1 MRRTALSGLVFVL
14 MAAFALPV
22 AADEL
27 SDFESARRNYDRR
40 NYAKAARGLESL
52 VGGVVPRAANSVVR
66 LEARKYLGATY
77 LFLGKSEAA
86 REQFRSL
93 LEEDPD
99 YDIDP
104 VAFPEAVV
112 QTFQEVKREVSAE
125 RARKDAL
132 EAARRKRERSNEVEE
147 LIRQQQ
153 RIQMLEELAAAETV
167 EKVNSRWIAALPW
180 GIGQFQNED
189 RKLGIMFAVTESAF
203 MAASIATFIG
213 HNSLRDEN
221 PAPSE
226 TFIGHNSLRDENPA
240 PSEIERATRVE
251 KALRIGNWVSVGAF
265 LSFAIAGVVEAEVR
279 FKPVIR
285 TTRKRELPDDIET
298 PPQTTGPQIRLE
310 LGLTGGKMRLEF

>member
-27 SDFESARRNYDRR
+27 SDFESARRNYDKQ

-52 VGGVVPRAANSVVR
+52 VGGVVPRATNPVVR
-66 LEARKYLGATY
+66 LESRKYLGATY
-77 LFLGKSEAA
+77 LFLGKKEAA
-86 REQFRSL
+86 REQFRAL
-93 LEEDPD
+93 LEEDPE

-112 QTFQEVKREVSAE
+112 QTFQEVQQEVAAK
-125 RARKDAL
+125 RAREDAL
-132 EAARRKRERSNEVEE
+132 EAVRRQREQSDEVEE
-147 LIRQQQ
+147 LIRQQE
-153 RIQMLEELAAAETV
+153 RIRALEELAAVETV
-167 EKVNSRWIAALPW
+167 EKVNSRWIAALPF

-189 RKLGIMFAVTESAF
+189 RPLGIMFAVTESAF
-203 MAASIATFIG
+203 LVASIATFIG

-226 TFIGHNSLRDENPA
+226 
-240 PSEIERATRVE
+240 IERARRVE
-251 KALRIGNWVSVGAF
+251 RALRIGNWVSVGAF
-265 LSFAIAGVVEAEVR
+265 LSFAVAGVIEAEVR

-285 TTRKRELPDDIET
+285 TTRKRELPEDT
-298 PPQTTGPQIRLE
+298 RSPQTTGPQIRLE
-310 LGLTGGKMRLEF
+310 LGLTGGKMRLDF

>member
-27 SDFESARRNYDRR
+27 SDFESARRHYDKQ

-52 VGGVVPRAANSVVR
+52 VGGVVPRATNSVVR

-77 LFLGKSEAA
+77 LFLGKNEAA

-93 LEEDPD
+93 LEEDLD

-132 EAARRKRERSNEVEE
+132 EAARRQRERSNEVED
-147 LIRQQQ
+147 LILQQQ
-153 RIQMLEELAAAETV
+153 RIETLEELAAVETV
-167 EKVNSRWIAALPW
+167 EKVNSRWIAALPF

-189 RKLGIMFAVTESAF
+189 RGLGIMFAVTESAF
-203 MAASIATFIG
+203 LAASIA
-213 HNSLRDEN
+213 
-221 PAPSE
+221 

-251 KALRIGNWVSVGAF
+251 KALRIGNWVSVGAL
-265 LSFAIAGVVEAEVR
+265 LSFYVAGVVEAEVR

-285 TTRKRELPDDIET
+285 TTRKRELPNDVAT
-298 PPQTTGPQIRLE
+298 PPQTTSPQIRLE
-310 LGLTGGKMRLEF
+310 LGLTGGKLRLDF

>member
-27 SDFESARRNYDRR
+27 SDFESARRNYDRH

-77 LFLGKSEAA
+77 LFLGKGEAA

-112 QTFQEVKREVSAE
+112 QTFQEVQKEVAAE

-132 EAARRKRERSNEVEE
+132 EAARRKRERSDEVEE

-221 PAPSE
+221 PV
-226 TFIGHNSLRDENPA
+226 

-310 LGLTGGKMRLEF
+310 LGLAGGKIRLDF

>member
-1 MRRTALSGLVFVL
+1 MRRTTLTGLVVVL
-14 MAAFALPV
+14 MAAFALPA

-27 SDFESARRNYDRR
+27 SDFESARRNYDKQS
-40 NYAKAARGLESL
+40 YTKAAKGLESL
-52 VGGVVPRAANSVVR
+52 VGGVVPRAQNPVVR

-77 LFLGKSEAA
+77 LFLGKKDAA
-86 REQFRSL
+86 REQFRLL

-112 QTFQEVKREVSAE
+112 QTFQEVQKKVKAE
-125 RARKDAL
+125 NARKSAL
-132 EAARRKRERSNEVEE
+132 EAARRKRERADELDE
-147 LIRQQQ
+147 LISQQQ
-153 RIQMLEELAAAETV
+153 RIRMLEELAATETV
-167 EKVNSRWIAALPW
+167 EKVNSRWIAALPF

-189 RKLGIMFAVTESAF
+189 RKLGIMFAVTESALL
-203 MAASIATFIG
+203 AASIATFIG

-226 TFIGHNSLRDENPA
+226 
-240 PSEIERATRVE
+240 IERARRVE

-265 LSFAIAGVVEAEVR
+265 VSFAVAGIIEAEVR

-285 TTRKRELPDDIET
+285 TTRKRELPEAT
-298 PPQTTGPQIRLE
+298 ESPRTTGPQIRLE
-310 LGLTGGKMRLEF
+310 LGLTGGKVRLDF

>member
-1 MRRTALSGLVFVL
+1 MRRTALSAFVFVL

-27 SDFESARRNYDRR
+27 SDFETARRNYEKQ

-52 VGGVVPRAANSVVR
+52 VGGVVPRVTNPVVR

-77 LFLGKSEAA
+77 LFQSKDAAA
-86 REQFRSL
+86 REQFRLL
-93 LEEDPD
+93 LEEDAD

-112 QTFQEVKREVSAE
+112 RTFQEVKRDTADD
-125 RARKDAL
+125 RARKEAL
-132 EAARRKRERSNEVEE
+132 EAARRQQERSDEIEDLV
-147 LIRQQQ
+147 RQQQ
-153 RIQMLEELAAAETV
+153 RIQELEELGSVETV
-167 EKVNSRWIAALPW
+167 EKVNSRWIAALPF
-180 GIGQFQNED
+180 GIGQFQNEN

-203 MAASIATFIG
+203 LAASIATFIG

-221 PAPSE
+221 PAPE
-226 TFIGHNSLRDENPA
+226 EL
-240 PSEIERATRVE
+240 ERARRVE

-265 LSFAIAGVVEAEVR
+265 LSFAVAGIIEAEVR

-285 TTRKRELPDDIET
+285 TTRERDLSDDKP
-298 PPQTTGPQIRLE
+298 PPQTRGPQLRLQ
-310 LGLTGGKMRLEF
+310 LGMTGGSMRLDF

>member
-27 SDFESARRNYDRR
+27 SDFESARRNYDKQ

-52 VGGVVPRAANSVVR
+52 VGGAVPRATNPVVR

-77 LFLGKSEAA
+77 LFLGKDERA

-112 QTFQEVKREVSAE
+112 QTFQELKKEVSAQ

-132 EAARRKRERSNEVEE
+132 EAARRQRERSNEVDE
-147 LIRQQQ
+147 LVRQQQ
-153 RIQMLEELAAAETV
+153 RIETLEELAAVETV
-167 EKVNSRWIAALPW
+167 EKVNSRWIAAIPF
-180 GIGQFQNED
+180 GAGQFQNED
-189 RKLGIMFAVTESAF
+189 RGLGIMFAVTESALV
-203 MAASIATFIG
+203 AASIATFIG

-226 TFIGHNSLRDENPA
+226 
-240 PSEIERATRVE
+240 IERARRVE
-251 KALRIGNWVSVGAF
+251 RALRIGNWVSVGAF

-285 TTRKRELPDDIET
+285 TTRKRELPDDIES
-298 PPQTTGPQIRLE
+298 PQTTGPQIRLE
-310 LGLTGGKMRLEF
+310 LGLTGGKMRLDF

>member
-27 SDFESARRNYDRR
+27 SDFESARRNYDKQ

-52 VGGVVPRAANSVVR
+52 VGGVVPRATNPVVR
-66 LEARKYLGATY
+66 IEARKYLGATY
-77 LFLGKSEAA
+77 LFQRKKEAA

-104 VAFPEAVV
+104 VAFPKAVV
-112 QTFQEVKREVSAE
+112 QTFQEVKKEVSAE
-125 RARKDAL
+125 LARKDAL
-132 EAARRKRERSNEVEE
+132 EAARRQRERSDEVEE
-147 LIRQQQ
+147 LIRQRQ
-153 RIQMLEELAAAETV
+153 RAQALEELAAVETV
-167 EKVNSRWIAALPW
+167 EKVNSRWIAALPF

-203 MAASIATFIG
+203 LVASIATFIG

-221 PAPSE
+221 PAPE
-226 TFIGHNSLRDENPA
+226 
-240 PSEIERATRVE
+240 EIERAQRVE

-265 LSFAIAGVVEAEVR
+265 LSFAVAGIIEAEVR

-285 TTRKRELPDDIET
+285 STRKRELSEDKQSTQIP
-298 PPQTTGPQIRLE
+298 GPQIRLE
-310 LGLTGGKMRLEF
+310 LGLTGGKMRIDF

>member
-27 SDFESARRNYDRR
+27 SDFESARRNYDKQ

-52 VGGVVPRAANSVVR
+52 VGGAVPRATNPVVR
-66 LEARKYLGATY
+66 LESRKYLGATY
-77 LFLGKSEAA
+77 LFLGKKEAA

-93 LEEDPD
+93 LEEDPE

-112 QTFQEVKREVSAE
+112 QTFQEVQKEVAAE

-132 EAARRKRERSNEVEE
+132 EAVRRKRERSDEVEE
-147 LIRQQQ
+147 LIRQQE
-153 RIQMLEELAAAETV
+153 RIRALEELAAVETV
-167 EKVNSRWIAALPW
+167 EKVNSRWIAALPF
-180 GIGQFQNED
+180 GIGQFQNQD
-189 RKLGIMFAVTESAF
+189 RPLGIMFAVTQSAF
-203 MAASIATFIG
+203 LVASIATFIG

-226 TFIGHNSLRDENPA
+226 
-240 PSEIERATRVE
+240 IERAQRVE
-251 KALRIGNWVSVGAF
+251 RALRIGNWVSVGAF
-265 LSFAIAGVVEAEVR
+265 LSFAVAGVIEAEVR

-285 TTRKRELPDDIET
+285 TTRKRELPEDT
-298 PPQTTGPQIRLE
+298 QSPQTTGPQIRLE
-310 LGLTGGKMRLEF
+310 LGLTGGKMRLDF

>member
-1 MRRTALSGLVFVL
+1 MRRATLTGLVVVL
-14 MAAFALPV
+14 MAAFALPA

-27 SDFESARRNYDRR
+27 SDFESARRNYDKQS
-40 NYAKAARGLESL
+40 YTKAAKGLESL
-52 VGGVVPRAANSVVR
+52 VGGVVPRARNPVVR

-77 LFLGKSEAA
+77 LFLGKKDAA
-86 REQFRSL
+86 REQFRLL

-112 QTFQEVKREVSAE
+112 QTFQEVQKKVKAE
-125 RARKDAL
+125 NARKSAL
-132 EAARRKRERSNEVEE
+132 EAARRKRERADELDE
-147 LIRQQQ
+147 LISQQQ
-153 RIQMLEELAAAETV
+153 RIRMLEELAATETV
-167 EKVNSRWIAALPW
+167 EKVNSRWIAALPF

-189 RKLGIMFAVTESAF
+189 RKLGIMFAVTESALL
-203 MAASIATFIG
+203 AASIATFIG

-226 TFIGHNSLRDENPA
+226 
-240 PSEIERATRVE
+240 IERARRVE

-265 LSFAIAGVVEAEVR
+265 VSFAVAGIIEAEVR

-285 TTRKRELPDDIET
+285 TTRKRELPEAT
-298 PPQTTGPQIRLE
+298 ESPRTTGPQIRLE
-310 LGLTGGKMRLEF
+310 LGLTGGKVRLDF